1 MAIHHYEYSQWDGSQ
16 NVPDFS
22 PDELLENMADDLLRG
37 GDPERALRNMMRRGF
52 RLPDGRRFD
61 GMKQLRK
68 QMQEYRQDVFSR
80 YDPNNMID
88 AIRQQLDEILQTERT
103 ELDRRQ
109 PDNQSPPSEDAPPNS
124 PPSQSQEASPG
135 SSPSDSPQSQ
145 ASEPPPP
152 PRRGRGTGG
161 EGATGDQTPQ
171 SQPSQGGQ
179 SGQSSPQGSQSGQSS
194 QGQSGQGQSGQPSP
208 SSTGDAASNDQF
220 KEMLERMLQRKES
233 YLDQL
238 PRDNAGRIHQLR
250 EYDFL
255 SPEAR
260 EAFEQLV
267 GGMQR
272 QLMEQYFQGL
282 KQGIG
287 AITPEQMDGIRQMV
301 RDMNEM
307 IEAARA
313 GDTGAFDHF
322 MEQYRDFFPP
332 GINSLEDLLEH
343 MQRQASAMQSLLDS
357 MDPEQRA
364 ELEAMMQELLRDDRL
379 ALDLARLG
387 ENLSAMGYAPQGG
400 GFPFRGQDAPG
411 FGQSLDM
418 MRRLQAMEDL
428 ENAMQSGDP
437 FNAMANAGG
446 QNPGEL
452 FGPRLGGQIS
462 AVHDMAQSLLDAGYL
477 KQEGDRL
484 ALTARA
490 VRKLGDASLREIFK
504 SLKQDRAGGHATPR
518 KGYGGDIT
526 QESRPYQFGDPFHVD
541 IKSTV
546 MNGVRRSGQ
555 GTPVHIHPDDFAIFE
570 TERSVQHATVLCLDM
585 SHSMYLSGL
594 FLEAKKTALAL
605 DSLIRGQFPR
615 DALYLVGFSRVAFEL
630 TQEQLP
636 LLQENDYMQGTNY
649 EMALSLAR
657 RLLSRHRGGNR
668 QILFVT
674 DGEPTSCTLP
684 NGRIYFDYPPGAIV
698 YDAALTEAARCA
710 KDGITINT
718 FVLDP
723 DPQLVAFA
731 QEMTEVNRGRMFLA
745 GPYHLGQQVVLDY
758 MHGRTV
764 RRLH

>member
-1 MAIHHYEYSQWDGSQ
+1 
-16 NVPDFS
+16 
-22 PDELLENMADDLLRG
+22 
-37 GDPERALRNMMRRGF
+37 
-52 RLPDGRRFD
+52 
-61 GMKQLRK
+61 
-68 QMQEYRQDVFSR
+68 
-80 YDPNNMID
+80 
-88 AIRQQLDEILQTERT
+88 
-103 ELDRRQ
+103 
-109 PDNQSPPSEDAPPNS
+109 
-124 PPSQSQEASPG
+124 
-135 SSPSDSPQSQ
+135 
-145 ASEPPPP
+145 
-152 PRRGRGTGG
+152 
-161 EGATGDQTPQ
+161 
-171 SQPSQGGQ
+171 
-179 SGQSSPQGSQSGQSS
+179 
-194 QGQSGQGQSGQPSP
+194 
-208 SSTGDAASNDQF
+208 
-220 KEMLERMLQRKES
+220 MLQRKES

-255 SPEAR
+255 SPDAR

-287 AITPEQMDGIRQMV
+287 AITPDQMDGIRQMV

-313 GDTGAFDHF
+313 GDTGAFDRF

-332 GINSLEDLLEH
+332 GINSLEELLEH

-387 ENLSAMGYAPQGG
+387 ENLSAMGYGPQGG
-400 GFPFRGQDAPG
+400 SFPFRGQDAPG

-518 KGYGGDIT
+518 KGHGGDIT

-546 MNGVRRSGQ
+546 MNGVIRNGP
-555 GTPVHIHPDDFAIFE
+555 GTPVHIQPDDFAIFE

-636 LLQENDYMQGTNY
+636 LLQENDYVQGTNY

-657 RLLSRHRGGNR
+657 QLLSRHRGGNR

-698 YDAALTEAARCA
+698 YDAALNEAARCA

-745 GPYHLGQQVVLDY
+745 GPYHLGQQVMLDY

-764 RRLH
+764 RRLQ